1 MEEWGGG
8 ETWHQASKIQL
19 ETSLDLAKERI
30 QQKKS
35 KNQHHQD
42 KLTKKNSEQN
52 VKMQNKMVKNVGSF
66 NRPYTVT
73 HPPGNANPAFIIAA
87 SAESEGRELQL

>member
-1 MEEWGGG
+1 MQP
-8 ETWHQASKIQL
+8 TKKTKI
-19 ETSLDLAKERI
+19 KYY
-30 QQKKS
+30 
-35 KNQHHQD
+35 QD

-52 VKMQNKMVKNVGSF
+52 VKMQNKIVKMWGVS
-66 NRPYTVT
+66 TDST

>member
-1 MEEWGGG
+1 M
-8 ETWHQASKIQL
+8 QL
-19 ETSLDLAKERI
+19 ETLLDLAKERI

-66 NRPYTVT
+66 NRPYT
-73 HPPGNANPAFIIAA
+73 PARQHEPCIYHR
-87 SAESEGRELQL
+87 SQC

>member
-1 MEEWGGG
+1 MEEWGVG
-8 ETWHQASKIQL
+8 ETWHQASKMQL
-19 ETSLDLAKERI
+19 ETLLDLAKERI

-52 VKMQNKMVKNVGSF
+52 VKMQKKNCQNVGSF
-66 NRPYTVT
+66 NRLYT
-73 HPPGNANPAFIIAA
+73 PARQ
-87 SAESEGRELQL
+87 REPCIYHRSQC